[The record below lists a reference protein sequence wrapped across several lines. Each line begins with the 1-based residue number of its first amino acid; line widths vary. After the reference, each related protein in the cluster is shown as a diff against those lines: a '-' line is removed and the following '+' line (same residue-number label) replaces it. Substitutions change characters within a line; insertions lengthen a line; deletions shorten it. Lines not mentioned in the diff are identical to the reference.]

1 MIDALF
7 SIKLHISTGVLSSLL
22 SFVAAFCLLL
32 SAFVIDLLL
41 IFFFIVV
48 LFGLKNVN
56 GTFLSPW
63 PVVSSQGQTQ
73 LNLMRENL
81 LGLCKA
87 LVTA

>member
-48 LFGLKNVN
+48 LFGLKK
-56 GTFLSPW
+56 
-63 PVVSSQGQTQ
+63 
-73 LNLMRENL
+73 
-81 LGLCKA
+81 C
-87 LVTA
+87 